1 MMSAVTLHRSAPYV
15 IFVIRTSAALL
26 FFSHGAQKLWGFTG
40 SPIEQSLL
48 TQRGAAGLL
57 ETIGP
62 VLFALGLF
70 TRLTAF
76 ILCGEMCFAYFI
88 RWAPLGFW
96 PLANGGEE
104 AILFC
109 YLYLWIVTAGPGAWS
124 IDGWLQRQA
133 FWRPA
138 RTWKRWLDSLEPYA
152 RSILRAVS
160 GFFIIQ
166 HGVRKTFGMLVLIGG
181 RPGAPPFALDGLLP
195 SVTGYLDLVTGALL
209 VLGLFTRRVAAVVK
223 VEMLLAY
230 VIVAA
235 PRGPWPITNGGGEV
249 LLHAGIL
256 AYLVATGAGAWSV
269 DRAREGPASRPA
281 PT

>member
-1 MMSAVTLHRSAPYV
+1 MPSKWERYAPYV
-15 IFVIRTSAALL
+15 IFVIRIVASLL

-40 SPIEQSLL
+40 APIEQSLL
-48 TQRGAAGLL
+48 TQRGVAGLL

-70 TRLTAF
+70 TRFTAF

-109 YLYLWIVTAGPGAWS
+109 YMYLWIVTAGPGAWS
-124 IDGWLQRQA
+124 VDGWLARQP

-138 RTWKRWLDSLEPYA
+138 RGWKQFLQSLEPYT
-152 RSILRAVS
+152 RSILRVIV
-160 GFFIIQ
+160 GFFILQ
-166 HGVRKTFGMLVLIGG
+166 HAARKAFGLLPLIGG
-181 RPGAPPFALDGLLP
+181 RPGAPPFALDGLMP
-195 SVTGYLDLVTGALL
+195 SVTGYLDLVTGTLI
-209 VLGLFTRRVAAVVK
+209 VLGLFMRPVSVVVA
-223 VEMLLAY
+223 VEMILAY
-230 VIVAA
+230 VLIAA

-249 LLHAGIL
+249 ILHAIIL
-256 AYLVATGAGAWSV
+256 AYFLVTDAGAWSL
-269 DRAREGPASRPA
+269 DRVRAGQA
-281 PT
+281 